1 MLLVSFLLVPGLVAA
16 PATAGQSSAAAVSAA
31 AAADQTGK
39 VRGEILGPRGS
50 QPDVRLTWF
59 TEDYDVL
66 GSRRVSGGA
75 YSLTLPVGSY
85 RLQFTDVRPTYDVKR
100 FQPTDVAVE
109 VTVAQTTPRTVR
121 MTPGAAI
128 GGTVRAGAKVAR
140 GARVVV
146 ALADERT
153 FSTTADKRGRYA
165 LGGIPS
171 GKGYSVFTY
180 DRAKRWVAEST
191 YLRKL
196 EAGTYTAVS
205 PRLLTAGGTMLVDL
219 YTGDGAYD
227 GDPVFVTAVSRTTG
241 QFWVARARNGS
252 VTFQGL
258 FPGRYRL
265 VVPGLDDFLP
275 AEINP
280 TARVRPGRTAFTDA
294 RLTQRGATVTGTVVD
309 KNNPAVGLPDAK
321 VRLVDADGQVLANA
335 VSGVGG
341 VFTIGGQLTT
351 QSGLTLVAGPDPAAP
366 FLGQGTQSNCAYGD
380 VTTAP
385 FSVFTGQVTPLG
397 NVLLPHLPDV
407 QQPGPQC
414 HTPAPTPRET
424 P

>member
-1 MLLVSFLLVPGLVAA
+1 MLLVSVLLLPGLTALPSGAA
-16 PATAGQSSAAAVSAA
+16 PSAATAASSAAL
-31 AAADQTGK
+31 ADQTGK
-39 VRGEILGPRGS
+39 VRGEILGPGGS

-59 TEDYDVL
+59 TEDYEFL
-66 GSRRVSGGA
+66 GSRRTPGGA

-109 VTVAQTTPRTVR
+109 VTAAQTTTKTVR

-128 GGTVRAGAKVAR
+128 GGTVRAGAKVAK

-180 DRAKRWVAEST
+180 DRARTWVAKST

-196 EAGTYTAVS
+196 VAGTYTAVS
-205 PRLLTAGGTMLVDL
+205 PTLRTAGGTLLVDL

-227 GDPVFVTAVSRTTG
+227 GDPVSVTAVSRTTG
-241 QFWVARARNGS
+241 QFWVARTRNGS

-265 VVPGLDDFLP
+265 VVPGLDDYLP
-275 AEINP
+275 AEVNP
-280 TARVRPGRTAFTDA
+280 AVRVRSKRTAFTDA
-294 RLTQRGATVTGTVVD
+294 TLAVRGASVTGRVVD
-309 KNNPAVGLPDAK
+309 ANRRAATLGRAS
-321 VRLVDADGQVLANA
+321 VRLLDADGDVLDTTTAA
-335 VSGVGG
+335 TDGT
-341 VFTIGGQLTT
+341 FLLDGQLTT
-351 QSGLTLVAGPDPAAP
+351 QSGLTVVVGPDPNNP
-366 FLGQGTQSNCAYGD
+366 YLGQGTSYCRYAEA
-380 VTTAP
+380 TTAP
-385 FSVFTGQVTPLG
+385 FGVTTGDQTVLG
-397 NVLLPHLPDV
+397 DVALPHLPDA
-407 QQPGPQC
+407 QQDGEQC